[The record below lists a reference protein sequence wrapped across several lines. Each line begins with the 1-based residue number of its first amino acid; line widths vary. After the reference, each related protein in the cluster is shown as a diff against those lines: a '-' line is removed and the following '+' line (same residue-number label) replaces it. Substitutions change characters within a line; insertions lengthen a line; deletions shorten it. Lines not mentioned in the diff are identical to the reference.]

1 MKLKGRLVPL
11 DLKKSVNLF
20 RCVVLTTGT
29 FCPGAGT
36 LVVVGNFTDFSV
48 LLAPKPD
55 KVISSSLVVIDVVN
69 KSGTSVGRLLL

>member
-36 LVVVGNFTDFSV
+36 LVVVGKFMDFSI